1 MSAEK
6 NTKEKAFKDN
16 KRQRGQH
23 NVEHNGHR
31 QNRLK
36 MQELE
41 GHRENQDG
49 HHKPGTH
56 PHLKTSK
63 NEK

>member
-1 MSAEK
+1 MSEK
-6 NTKEKAFKDN
+6 KEHTAFKDN

-23 NVEHNGHR
+23 NAQHTGHQNEHIRG
-31 QNRLK
+31 
-36 MQELE
+36 QELE
-41 GHRENQDG
+41 GHRDKQNG
-49 HHKPGTH
+49 HHKPGNH